1 MKTKINRNTALLVAF
16 TFVSTLT
23 FAQGSIK
30 GKVTSKESAEELIG
44 ATVFIKG
51 TTNGSVVDI
60 DGNYFI
66 KNVPAGKHTLK
77 TSYVSF
83 NSDSVE
89 ITVIDKQVVTHN
101 FSLSNSALALEAFTI
116 EAKAVR
122 SSENYMLQVKQKS
135 ATVMEGITSQ
145 EITKR
150 GDNDVAS
157 AAKRV
162 TGVTIEDGKY
172 VYIRGLS
179 DRYSKTT
186 LNGAEIPGLDP
197 NKNAVELDLFPT
209 NMIEN
214 MTVVKSFS
222 PDLPG
227 SFTGGLLNIEAKDF
241 PEKFTLQFS
250 AGLGYNTQA
259 SFQDNFLTHGGGNA
273 ELIGKDDGRRDI
285 PVEVLNDVP
294 SLFQDNPK
302 LEQITKSFNKEM
314 SAKETTSGMNQR
326 YSFSVGNQKTV
337 LGNSLGF
344 ILGASYSKE
353 FTHIQEDA
361 FSGRY
366 SLTGKVDEVN
376 SLVTQQEL
384 NDTKSQEEVLVG
396 ILGNLS
402 YKIGANNKFG
412 FTFVRNQSGTKNS
425 TFQEGIFPKEDNG
438 LFFQTRGL
446 SYQER
451 ALTTYQLKGEHYF
464 PNAKKIKV
472 DWLSS
477 YSTSSQNTPD
487 QRFFSNDYTINNDN
501 DTVFGINAS
510 AYPVPARYF
519 RFLDQSTFDAKL
531 NVEIPI
537 IEKDGKTS
545 KLKVG
550 GAYLFQDRDY
560 FEFRYNYRSQGAEL
574 FNGNVDSYLVDENMN
589 LPTAGNPVNQF
600 LYLEDASE
608 ARNNY
613 TGEQTVFATYL
624 MGDVWATKKLRLI
637 GGARLETTD
646 ISTINEDPSQTPG
659 DLTKTDVL
667 PALNLAYALSPKS
680 NLRGAYSRTLA
691 RPTFR
696 EISGFAMFDFA
707 ANWIIIGNPELD
719 RTLIDNFDLRYE
731 LFPNMGELISFG
743 VFYKNF
749 SNPIE
754 FVFNTQAQNDELTW
768 RNVDNGTLYGAEI
781 EVKKVLN
788 FISTDKHQISV
799 GGNFSL
805 IDSKVDIDAQQL
817 ELIRAQDPT
826 ASSSRAMFGQSPF
839 IVNAFLGYNNDSI
852 GLSINLNY
860 NVAGEKITL
869 VVVDATPNVKA
880 QPVHSLNANITKSL
894 GKNFKARLS
903 ASNILNPTI
912 KQTQDFKGQEYIFN
926 SYKQGTTFSVS
937 LNYAF

>member
-1 MKTKINRNTALLVAF
+1 MKNIGLSIILIVLVNF
-16 TFVSTLT
+16 L

-30 GKVTSKESAEELIG
+30 GKVMSKESAEELIG

-51 TTNGSVVDI
+51 TTIGSVVDI

-66 KNVPAGKHTLK
+66 KNVPAGKHVLK
-77 TSYVSF
+77 SSYVSF

-89 ITVIDKQVVTHN
+89 VTVVDKQVITHN
-101 FSLSNSALALEAFTI
+101 FSLGNSTLALEAFTV
-116 EAKAVR
+116 EAKAIR

-162 TGVTIEDGKY
+162 TGVTIEGGKY

-209 NMIEN
+209 NMVEN

-227 SFTGGLLNIEAKDF
+227 SFTGGLLNIETKDF

-250 AGLGYNTQA
+250 AGLGYNTQ
-259 SFQDNFLTHGGGNA
+259 SSLNNNFLTHGGGSS
-273 ELIGKDDGRRDI
+273 EVIGKDDGTRDI
-285 PVEVLNDVP
+285 PLEAMEGVP
-294 SLFQDNPK
+294 SLFQDNPR
-302 LEQITKSFNKEM
+302 LEQITKSFSKEM
-314 SAKETTSGMNQR
+314 NGQESSSSINQR

-337 LGNSLGF
+337 FGNSLGF
-344 ILGASYSKE
+344 IIGASYSKE
-353 FTHIQEDA
+353 FNHIQEDA
-361 FSGRY
+361 QSNRY
-366 SLTGKVDEVN
+366 SLTGKVNEVN
-376 SLVTQQEL
+376 TLVTQQEL
-384 NDTKSQEEVLVG
+384 KDTKSQEEVLMG

-402 YKIGANNKFG
+402 YKIGSNNKLG
-412 FTFVRNQSGTKNS
+412 FTFVRNQSGTSNT

-438 LFFQTRGL
+438 LFFQTRSL

-464 PNAKKIKV
+464 PSAKKIKV

-487 QRFFSNDYTINNDN
+487 QRFFSNDYRINNDN
-501 DTVFGINAS
+501 DTIYGINAS
-510 AYPVPARYF
+510 AYPVPARYY

-531 NVEIPI
+531 NIEIPI
-537 IEKDGKTS
+537 LEKDGKTS
-545 KLKVG
+545 KIKIG
-550 GAYLFQDRDY
+550 GAYLFQNRDY
-560 FEFRYNYRSQGAEL
+560 FEFRYNYRSQGASL
-574 FNGNVDSYLVDENMN
+574 FDGNVDGYLVDENMN
-589 LPTAGNPVNQF
+589 LPTAGNPVSQY
-600 LYLEDASE
+600 LYIENASE

-613 TGEQTVFATYL
+613 TGEQTIFATYL
-624 MGDVWATKKLRLI
+624 MGDIWATKKLRLI
-637 GGARLETTD
+637 GGARLETTH
-646 ISTINEDPSQTPG
+646 ISTINEDPKQTPG
-659 DLTKTDVL
+659 DLNKTDVL
-667 PALNLAYALSPKS
+667 PALNLAYTLTPKS
-680 NLRGAYSRTLA
+680 NLRGAYSKTIA

-696 EISGFAMFDFA
+696 EISGFANFDFA
-707 ANWIIIGNPELD
+707 ANWIVIGNTSLD

-731 LFPNMGELISFG
+731 LFPKVGELISFG

-749 SNPIE
+749 TNPIE

-781 EVKKVLN
+781 EVKKLLP
-788 FISTDKHQISV
+788 FISTDKHQFSV
-799 GGNFSL
+799 GGNFS
-805 IDSKVDIDAQQL
+805 IIKSQVDIDDQQL

-826 ASSSRAMFGQSPF
+826 AGGSREMFGQSPY
-839 IVNAFLGYNNDSI
+839 IVNAFFGYNNDSL

-869 VVVDATPNVKA
+869 VVIDATPNVKA
-880 QPVHSLNANITKSL
+880 QPVHALNANISKNL
-894 GKNFKARLS
+894 GKNFKARFS
-903 ASNILNPTI
+903 VNNILNPVI
-912 KQTQDFKGQEYIFN
+912 KQTQEFKGQEYIFN
-926 SYKQGTTFSVS
+926 SYKQGTTYGIS
-937 LNYAF
+937 LSYLF